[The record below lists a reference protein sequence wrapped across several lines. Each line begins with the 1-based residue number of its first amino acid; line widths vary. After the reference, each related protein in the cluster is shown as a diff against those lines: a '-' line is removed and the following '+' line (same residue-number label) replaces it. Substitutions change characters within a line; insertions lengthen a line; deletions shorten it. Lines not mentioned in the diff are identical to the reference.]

1 MLRAVLRFVA
11 GLIAAKP
18 VVGGFRGGIEQGFA
32 AIGCAAGG
40 FGRRGQ
46 WGRGR
51 EVGVVKRGDA
61 KADPGSP
68 KKTRVGFS

>member
-18 VVGGFRGGIEQGFA
+18 VVGGLRGGLNGVLQLSDVLPAGSAGQGPV
-32 AIGCAAGG
+32 
-40 FGRRGQ
+40 
-46 WGRGR
+46 GR
-51 EVGVVKRGDA
+51 EVGVVKRRDA